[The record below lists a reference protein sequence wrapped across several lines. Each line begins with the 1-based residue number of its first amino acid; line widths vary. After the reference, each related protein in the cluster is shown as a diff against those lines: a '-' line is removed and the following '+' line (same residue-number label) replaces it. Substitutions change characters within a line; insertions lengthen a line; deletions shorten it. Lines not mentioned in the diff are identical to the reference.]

1 MAVSILLFL
10 GAGCVALPFGKQAVE
25 YEAEALD
32 LPLGSSFDLSQGI
45 SAWGIGGAPLVK
57 HVTVEEH
64 QAGKYAV
71 LSWAMDV
78 KRETEASKSARE
90 YAMTHAPVGEDVKI
104 PEPVLEGVSEKG
116 VVSSHS
122 LDNAERILLPT
133 YWPEG
138 EIDVSES
145 SNSLLWLSKAQY
157 DELATT
163 RASHIQLGLFDSTLK
178 GVIDFSDS
186 AKSALDR
193 LQGKIAEQPT
203 SNKDF
208 TKLTAS
214 GNFGSAVIQL
224 NGTDVKVK
232 TLEASNA
239 FAHYSILANPD
250 NPIILKVTMLPWA
263 LGPQMFFSLT
273 ELKEVL
279 GYSITSVYQPS
290 ENPLEHPV
298 PDNASGQ

>member
-1 MAVSILLFL
+1 MPGPHRIIIAFSVLLFL
-10 GAGCVALPFGKQAVE
+10 GAGCVSLPFGTTVGE
-25 YEAEALD
+25 FEAEALD

-45 SAWGIGGAPLVK
+45 STWGMGPAPLVK

-71 LSWAMDV
+71 LSWTMDI
-78 KRETEASKSARE
+78 KRETAASKTARE
-90 YAMTHAPVGEDVKI
+90 YAMTHAPVGEDAKI
-104 PEPVLEGVSEKG
+104 SDPVLDGVAEKG
-116 VVSSHS
+116 VVRSRS

-145 SNSLLWLSKAQY
+145 SDSLLWLSKAQY
-157 DELATT
+157 AELAST
-163 RASHIQLGLFDSTLK
+163 RSSHIQLGLFDSTLK

-193 LQGKIAEQPT
+193 LQGKIAAEPT

-214 GNFGSAVIQL
+214 GNFGSAVIKL
-224 NGTDVKVK
+224 NGTDVRVK
-232 TLEASNA
+232 TIEASNA

-263 LGPQMFFSLT
+263 LGPQMFFSLS
-273 ELKEVL
+273 ELKGVL
-279 GYSITSVYQPS
+279 GYSITSIN
-290 ENPLEHPV
+290 EPV
-298 PDNASGQ
+298 AE